1 MNTLIETLKRALQ
14 EEDDLLLALENADEN
29 CWQADYPV
37 AVVHEER
44 RVKEAESISALK
56 EHHLLDSHGF
66 SPQLWNVQKI
76 DLLKTL
82 APKYLKQ
89 VSMLVHK
96 GKPHEH
102 FMFQEKRAQDYWK
115 KVVDDG
121 SFEAVVEH
129 SVYTE
134 DADLCGIE
142 SDLRD
147 LMRSSKEV
155 PALKEI
161 GFIWMVEAPLT
172 LEMDRLLAHYYQRD
186 WMMVITANKTV
197 YLGWNERLGSVDMK
211 HFICPPKA
219 QNNTFEKEKNNA

>member
-1 MNTLIETLKRALQ
+1 MKSLIETLKRSLQ
-14 EEDDLLLALENADEN
+14 QEGDLLSVLEHADAN

-44 RVKEAESISALK
+44 RVKETECVTALK
-56 EHHLLDSHGF
+56 EHHLLDSHGL
-66 SPQLWNVQKI
+66 SPQLWNAQKI

-82 APKYLKQ
+82 APKYLKK

-96 GKPHEH
+96 GNAHDH

-129 SVYTE
+129 SVYAE
-134 DADLCGIE
+134 DAELCSIE

-161 GFIWMVEAPLT
+161 GFIWLVEAPLH
-172 LEMDRLLAHYYQRD
+172 LEMDRILAHYYQKN
-186 WMMVITANKTV
+186 WKMVIAGQKTV
-197 YLGWNERLGSVDMK
+197 YIGWHNRLGSVDMR
-211 HFICPPKA
+211 HFVCPP
-219 QNNTFEKEKNNA
+219 NTNKREK